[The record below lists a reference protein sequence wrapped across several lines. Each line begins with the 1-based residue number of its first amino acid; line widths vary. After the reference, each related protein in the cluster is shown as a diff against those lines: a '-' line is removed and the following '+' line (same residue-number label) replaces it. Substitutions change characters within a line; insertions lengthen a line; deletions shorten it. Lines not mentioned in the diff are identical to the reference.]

1 MRCNFQQS
9 LKKILPKCL
18 AVPWVAVSNH
28 LDIPPVIT
36 HCSYALYNWRYIDPN
51 RPRNMDNLEI
61 SVKMTG
67 SWTEDGFVKV
77 PLQVELDFGKGYHV
91 RLWHCVC
98 NKYPNFNWSLADGHI
113 SHYFGLYFCMM
124 RCNFQQSLKKLL
136 CATKTGNKHWL
147 DRLLGLY
154 AHFTFF
160 TFLGLAAQLT
170 SIFPTLDI
178 PPVITHCSYALYN
191 WRYIDPNRP
200 RNMDNLEIS
209 VKMTGSWTEDGF
221 VKVPL
226 QVELDFG
233 KGYHSIIE
241 GQESVVNGDST
252 GVLKALMSLGETIV
266 KLKTS
271 FLRIYDVCDP
281 DEFYHSL
288 RPFLAGWYGN
298 PVLPDGLVYEGVSET
313 PLQYSGG
320 SAAES
325 SVFQVLDA
333 ALGILHSKDTDGD
346 QFLHRMR
353 YYMPPKHRAFI
364 EAVSNGPS
372 IRNFGEYIMIP
383 ANRGKDS
390 KERGMAL
397 KGTGGSGIISFLKQV
412 RNETASAISSN
423 NNIDKHSSQDSQK
436 QVNGISNGIH

>member
-1 MRCNFQQS
+1 
-9 LKKILPKCL
+9 
-18 AVPWVAVSNH
+18 
-28 LDIPPVIT
+28 
-36 HCSYALYNWRYIDPN
+36 
-51 RPRNMDNLEI
+51 MDNLEI
-61 SVKMTG
+61 SVKM
-67 SWTEDGFVKV
+67 
-77 PLQVELDFGKGYHV
+77 
-91 RLWHCVC
+91 
-98 NKYPNFNWSLADGHI
+98 
-113 SHYFGLYFCMM
+113 M
-124 RCNFQQSLKKLL
+124 
-136 CATKTGNKHWL
+136 
-147 DRLLGLY
+147 
-154 AHFTFF
+154 
-160 TFLGLAAQLT
+160 
-170 SIFPTLDI
+170 
-178 PPVITHCSYALYN
+178 
-191 WRYIDPNRP
+191 
-200 RNMDNLEIS
+200 
-209 VKMTGSWTEDGF
+209 GSWTEDGF

-372 IRNFGEYIMIP
+372 IRNFALTSGDPVLVEEYNNCVEKLKEFRNVHLQVVARYIMIP

-397 KGTGGSGIISFLKQV
+397 KGTGGSGKLG
-412 RNETASAISSN
+412 N
-423 NNIDKHSSQDSQK
+423 
-436 QVNGISNGIH
+436 